1 MSEDI
6 FECPLDES
14 PASEN
19 LGYLNKHPS
28 EIIPKC
34 HNYHPLFQTSS
45 QIYKLS
51 CYHYSCIKCINLDT
65 CRICKAPI
73 DLKEKKIDIKA
84 DYLIDFCNFFCE
96 DHNSLANRFSS
107 LKFRFYCESCKNSE
121 GSDIEDINYLIKII
135 NQKFIST
142 KANIEVKN
150 FQFSVKKL
158 KMIQYFNILPFRTR
172 YLLTKELVDIDE
184 IETNCENNYLVVNRF
199 KDLFP
204 TQSNSKKIWEIMK
217 DEPIRFILN
226 SQKLLILVGFII
238 GGKYH
243 KEFTGSE
250 LNFSYFSLK
259 AVKIILDAKVIFES
273 SGSRMYC
280 NKINEIALSHY
291 AIIEENKDYL
301 IELQFSQGFY
311 VHGRPF
317 TRADSEIFKIKV
329 FKEENSKSKSFKNYA
344 IGGLILGLLV
354 KMLEI

>member
-1 MSEDI
+1 MLVLEGKDLIASTYTTFQPRCCICCSKLSFGQKTPIQLKCLHTICFNCHMSEDI

-204 TQSNSKKIWEIMK
+204 TQSNSKKI
-217 DEPIRFILN
+217 
-226 SQKLLILVGFII
+226 
-238 GGKYH
+238 
-243 KEFTGSE
+243 
-250 LNFSYFSLK
+250 
-259 AVKIILDAKVIFES
+259 
-273 SGSRMYC
+273 
-280 NKINEIALSHY
+280 
-291 AIIEENKDYL
+291 
-301 IELQFSQGFY
+301 
-311 VHGRPF
+311 
-317 TRADSEIFKIKV
+317 
-329 FKEENSKSKSFKNYA
+329 
-344 IGGLILGLLV
+344 
-354 KMLEI
+354 

>member
-1 MSEDI
+1 
-6 FECPLDES
+6 
-14 PASEN
+14 
-19 LGYLNKHPS
+19 
-28 EIIPKC
+28 
-34 HNYHPLFQTSS
+34 
-45 QIYKLS
+45 
-51 CYHYSCIKCINLDT
+51 
-65 CRICKAPI
+65 
-73 DLKEKKIDIKA
+73 
-84 DYLIDFCNFFCE
+84 
-96 DHNSLANRFSS
+96 
-107 LKFRFYCESCKNSE
+107 
-121 GSDIEDINYLIKII
+121 
-135 NQKFIST
+135 
-142 KANIEVKN
+142 
-150 FQFSVKKL
+150 
-158 KMIQYFNILPFRTR
+158 
-172 YLLTKELVDIDE
+172 
-184 IETNCENNYLVVNRF
+184 
-199 KDLFP
+199 
-204 TQSNSKKIWEIMK
+204 MK

-273 SGSRMYC
+273 SGSRMYF